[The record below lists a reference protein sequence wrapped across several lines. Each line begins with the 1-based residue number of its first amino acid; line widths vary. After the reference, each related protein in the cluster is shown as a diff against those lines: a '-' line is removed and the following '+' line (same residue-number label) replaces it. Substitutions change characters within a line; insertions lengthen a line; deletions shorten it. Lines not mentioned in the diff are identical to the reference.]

1 MMKFSNKDQLTTYMI
16 SGHLH
21 LSKKD
26 YGFFNNIIFQIQ
38 KDKQVTT
45 NQNKLFDKL
54 LVKYKRQ
61 LTKLEHDVNELVSLE
76 WKLGIIE
83 SKKEFLEARIFIQN
97 DKIMIRSPF
106 NTHFIQNFK
115 RVDMNPFEWDP
126 MYKFYKADLST
137 YSLKLAYSY
146 VNKYYKD
153 VVYCDKVI
161 NILDALSIYSPD
173 LYWKPTLVKQG
184 NQFYIYGINKSLY
197 DCISHIEL
205 NDDPKT
211 LFNLSMYGIDISPSI
226 TESDPVKHF
235 ASNHKLSY
243 ELDSLD
249 EIIKMLKLLE
259 VEHVF
264 TSRDV
269 LYNKK
274 IINEIKLKLLEEGI
288 TCSPLG
294 TMSNKNS
301 VIFTSN
307 SAVSLSKKI
316 SKIIHLKNS
325 RPINIS

>member
-1 MMKFSNKDQLTTYMI
+1 MKSKNELLSEFVKGCI
-16 SGHLH
+16 H

-26 YGFFNNIIFQIQ
+26 YSFFSNLKIII
-38 KDKQVTT
+38 KDT
-45 NQNKLFDKL
+45 NKITSNQAKLFDKL
-54 LVKYKRQ
+54 INKYQRQLKRQ
-61 LTKLEHDVNELVSLE
+61 NCDINTLLNLE
-76 WKLGIIE
+76 WINEVVE
-83 SKKEFLEARIFIQN
+83 SKQEYLQA
-97 DKIMIRSPF
+97 KISLVNNNLLIKAPF
-106 NTHFIQNFK
+106 NTNFVQNFRK
-115 RVDMNPFEWDP
+115 VTINEFKWDSLNKLYVAP
-126 MYKFYKADLST
+126 CST
-137 YSLKLAYSY
+137 YNLKLAITY
-146 VNKYYKD
+146 VKKYYTDFVLCETLEELSKD
-153 VVYCDKVI
+153 TFQYQSEFW
-161 NILDALSIYSPD
+161 N
-173 LYWKPTLVKQG
+173 PTLVESNG
-184 NQFYIYGINKSLY
+184 NFYITCLNEPLY
-197 DCISHIEL
+197 EAIASIEKL

-243 ELDSLD
+243 ELDNLD